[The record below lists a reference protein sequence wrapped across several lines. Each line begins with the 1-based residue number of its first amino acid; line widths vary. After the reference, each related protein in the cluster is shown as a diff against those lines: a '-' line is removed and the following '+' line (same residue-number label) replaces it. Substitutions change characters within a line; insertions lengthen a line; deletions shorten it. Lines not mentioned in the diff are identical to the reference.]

1 VSKEDVFLLL
11 EQAERCFARGTAV
24 SPSVGL
30 RPFPWQMQI
39 RALTALLKEND
50 RFFHGRSPLVDPSN
64 IYRRVCLEFMSL
76 LGWIGTTDVDVSK
89 EQMDTVVKRLLATV
103 HTYTYSRSV
112 LLRNYIPFI
121 KYFFAA
127 MVWDFTPVMTV
138 RLARTIVTWL
148 EEAIAEAQALDHYR
162 MGVYAIVGSLSQIQS
177 AGQFV
182 ACTEK
187 TIRTIQGIMG
197 EDLRSEENVVLDDPK
212 RFGQKILLLHMDE
225 KVDPRIIA

>member
-1 VSKEDVFLLL
+1 VSKEEVFLLL

-50 RFFHGRSPLVDPSN
+50 RFFHSKRPLVDPSN
-64 IYRRVCLEFMSL
+64 IYRRTCLEFMNL
-76 LGWIGTTDVDVSK
+76 MGWMGTTEVDVSR
-89 EQMDTVVKRLLATV
+89 EQVDAMVKRLLATV

-127 MVWDFTPVMTV
+127 IVWDFTPVMTV

-162 MGVYAIVGSLSQIQS
+162 MGVYAVVGSLSQIQS
-177 AGQFV
+177 VGQFV

-197 EDLRSEENVVLDDPK
+197 EDLKSEENVVLDDPK

-225 KVDPRIIA
+225 KVDPGIIA